1 MAACPREDG
10 PLLSE
15 AKLQSIMSFLDEMEK
30 SGQGPPASAPQ
41 VWRGLQGPVPEEGL
55 GRLEPASEVSTSV
68 MRLQLEVEEKKQA
81 MVLLQRALVTSPPAL
96 PPSPCPQ
103 LEQVPGRPLRA
114 SSLSHLP
121 HPPQAQQRDLTI
133 RRVKETEKELG
144 RQLRQQKEHYE
155 ATIQRHL
162 SFIDQVVLPGRRGLR
177 AGLSGPEQSGKRTGL
192 GSRPARA
199 SWRFLEPLAS
209 PVGLLLLL

>member
-103 LEQVPGRPLRA
+103 LEQVPGLPPEGLISVSSPAPPTGAAARP
-114 SSLSHLP
+114 H
-121 HPPQAQQRDLTI
+121 HPAGQRDG
-133 RRVKETEKELG
+133 EGAGAAAAAAEG
-144 RQLRQQKEHYE
+144 ALRGHHT
-155 ATIQRHL
+155 AAP
-162 SFIDQVVLPGRRGLR
+162 VLHRPGGAAWE
-177 AGLSGPEQSGKRTGL
+177 AGLEGRAIRT
-192 GSRPARA
+192 
-199 SWRFLEPLAS
+199 
-209 PVGLLLLL
+209 